1 MDKEKGSWRESVD
14 GALAKT
20 SSAPAETQFG
30 TVTPEKLAAPSA
42 SLADEVTAA
51 AGCRTDGDGEAF
63 RRAAQLATWE
73 ARLPGRLPQARGRSL
88 GLNELPACRG
98 RTART

>member
-1 MDKEKGSWRESVD
+1 VD

-20 SSAPAETQFG
+20 SRAPAEAQFG

-42 SLADEVTAA
+42 SLAHGVTAV

-73 ARLPGRLPQARGRSL
+73 GEGGTTSVESKRPCEETD
-88 GLNELPACRG
+88 GLSDGTEG
-98 RTART
+98 E

>member
-1 MDKEKGSWRESVD
+1 MDKEKGLWSEGVD

-20 SSAPAETQFG
+20 SSAPAETPFG

-42 SLADEVTAA
+42 SPAHGVTAV

-73 ARLPGRLPQARGRSL
+73 GEGGTASVESKRPCEETDGRSD
-88 GLNELPACRG
+88 GTKGE
-98 RTART
+98 

>member
-30 TVTPEKLAAPSA
+30 TVTPDKLAAPSA

-51 AGCRTDGDGEAF
+51 AGCRPDGDGEAF

-73 ARLPGRLPQARGRSL
+73 GEGGTASVESKRPCEETDRRSD
-88 GLNELPACRG
+88 GSKG
-98 RTART
+98 G

>member
-1 MDKEKGSWRESVD
+1 MVATSWKRLMDKEKGSWRESVD

-42 SLADEVTAA
+42 SLADEMHLS
-51 AGCRTDGDGEAF
+51 GGS
-63 RRAAQLATWE
+63 
-73 ARLPGRLPQARGRSL
+73 PSS
-88 GLNELPACRG
+88 
-98 RTART
+98 TARFLRAGRYYQKLLLQSSQVIDKVEI